1 MTTEPTNPSTNRS
14 TPKTNPTNRGDEHH
28 MAMLNDP
35 FPKNQTNN
43 KENNDNHQQYHN
55 FPSFSR
61 REREDYIIAT
71 WRHLEKIYRFY
82 PPKKFSAHNAS
93 ELASF
98 AIDKVITNVEQYMRK
113 YLTPEH
119 CANAV
124 ARTSAQDHRRRE
136 LADRGHGARGT
147 RRVEELDAPIAIG
160 DDGDEITLGDTLV
173 APVGNPEA
181 VIEVMTIAD
190 EIMHLL
196 SDATEDELFLIEAIF
211 VDERTQ
217 GDIAS
222 QLGVRRETIVRRY
235 GRLIKRLQAKGFD
248 TERLEKNNR
257 TTSHGT
263 KNHGK
268 KNHGKKNHGKKNRST
283 TKGVK

>member
-222 QLGVRRETIVRRY
+222 ELGVCRETIVRRY
-235 GRLIKRLQAKGFD
+235 GRLIERLREKGFD
-248 TERLEKNNR
+248 TERLEKNDR
-257 TTSHGT
+257 TLSHGT
-263 KNHGK
+263 KSRS
-268 KNHGKKNHGKKNRST
+268 KKNHGKKNRST

>member
-1 MTTEPTNPSTNRS
+1 MVQTSTV
-14 TPKTNPTNRGDEHH
+14 
-28 MAMLNDP
+28 ND
-35 FPKNQTNN
+35 
-43 KENNDNHQQYHN
+43 
-55 FPSFSR
+55 
-61 REREDYIIAT
+61 
-71 WRHLEKIYRFY
+71 
-82 PPKKFSAHNAS
+82 
-93 ELASF
+93 
-98 AIDKVITNVEQYMRK
+98 
-113 YLTPEH
+113 
-119 CANAV
+119 
-124 ARTSAQDHRRRE
+124 
-136 LADRGHGARGT
+136 
-147 RRVEELDAPIAIG
+147 
-160 DDGDEITLGDTLV
+160 
-173 APVGNPEA
+173 VGNPEA

-196 SDATEDELFLIEAIF
+196 SDATEDELFLIEALF

-268 KNHGKKNHGKKNRST
+268 KNHGKKNHGKKN
-283 TKGVK
+283 